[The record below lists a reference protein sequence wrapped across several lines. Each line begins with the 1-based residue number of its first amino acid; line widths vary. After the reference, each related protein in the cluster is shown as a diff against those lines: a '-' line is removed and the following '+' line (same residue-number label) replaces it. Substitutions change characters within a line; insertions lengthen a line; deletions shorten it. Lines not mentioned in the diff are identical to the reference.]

1 MKYFNINLT
10 KVIETLNTNFE
21 TGLNDDQV
29 KERQDK
35 FGLNKLEDEKQK
47 SIIKLLFEQINDV
60 MIYVLLVAALITIIV
75 NREFT
80 DAIIILI
87 VVMINAVVGVAQ
99 ELKAEKA
106 LNALKEMTNPKAV
119 VLRNGKLEEIE
130 SQYLVVGDV
139 VLLEAGRVVP
149 ADLRLIE
156 TMSLKIEESSFTG
169 ESVPAEKNANKIL
182 KENTQLADQENMA
195 FMSTLVSYGRAKGV
209 VVATGVDTE
218 IGKIAKLLQV
228 SDEQTP
234 LQKKMNK
241 LGKYLGYIA
250 IFICILIFVIG
261 ILQKRDLVVMLI
273 TSISLAVAAIP
284 EGLVAII
291 SIVLALGVTRI
302 SKKNAI
308 IKKMPAVETLGS
320 VNYICSDK
328 TGTLTQNKMTVVDTF
343 TFDDN
348 EDVLIKSMILSSDAE
363 INEGKEFGDPTEIAL
378 IAYGLKNGVEKK
390 NLENISPRVDEFSF
404 DSDRKMASTLNK
416 YDDGYTVYAKGA
428 LDNLLKVCNYALVNG
443 QIVEL
448 TEKLKEEIILKSNEM
463 SNRALDNL
471 LKVCNYALV
480 NGQIV
485 ELTEKLKE
493 EIILKS
499 NEMSNRALRVLA
511 SAFKKV
517 SNKIE
522 NSEFEKDLVLVG
534 IVGMIDPPRL
544 EVKDS
549 IKEAKRAGITVVMIT
564 GDHKN
569 TAFAIAKELGI
580 ADSIDECMLGE
591 ELDAL
596 DDEKLSEVVKKYKVY
611 SRVSPEHKVKIVKAL
626 KANGNIVSMT
636 GDGVNDAPS
645 LKVADIGVAMGITGT
660 DVAKGASDMIL
671 TDDNFTTIV
680 TAIREGRNIYNNIK
694 KAIIFLL
701 SCNLG
706 EVTSIFIATIFKW
719 PIPLIATQ
727 LLWINLVTDT
737 LPALALGVDPA
748 STDVMREKP
757 RPQNENFFSHGAWL
771 RAIVGGLSIG
781 ILTLL
786 AFYIG
791 LFEKGYDLLAIH
803 DINSIPENVLTYART
818 MAFIVLTISQ
828 LCYAFTMRSDRESL
842 FKVGIF
848 KNKYLNISLI
858 LGTIL
863 QLLLIATPFL
873 AKAFGVMSLSI
884 LDFDIVVIFAI
895 IPLVINE
902 IIKKVQR

>member
-106 LNALKEMTNPKAV
+106 LNALKKMTNPKAV

-291 SIVLALGVTRI
+291 SIVLALGVTRM

-416 YDDGYTVYAKGA
+416 YDDGYTVYAKG
-428 LDNLLKVCNYALVNG
+428 
-443 QIVEL
+443 
-448 TEKLKEEIILKSNEM
+448 
-463 SNRALDNL
+463 ALDNL

-818 MAFIVLTISQ
+818 MSFIVLTISQ

-858 LGTIL
+858 LGSIL

>member
-87 VVMINAVVGVAQ
+87 VVMINAVVGIAQ

-291 SIVLALGVTRI
+291 SIVLALGVTRM

-463 SNRALDNL
+463 
-471 LKVCNYALV
+471 
-480 NGQIV
+480 
-485 ELTEKLKE
+485 T
-493 EIILKS
+493 
-499 NEMSNRALRVLA
+499 NRALRVLA

-757 RPQNENFFSHGAWL
+757 RPQNENFFSHGAWI

-858 LGTIL
+858 LGSIL

>member
-291 SIVLALGVTRI
+291 SIVLALGVTRM

-416 YDDGYTVYAKGA
+416 YDDGYTVYAKG
-428 LDNLLKVCNYALVNG
+428 
-443 QIVEL
+443 
-448 TEKLKEEIILKSNEM
+448 
-463 SNRALDNL
+463 ALDNL

-818 MAFIVLTISQ
+818 MSFIVLTISQ

-858 LGTIL
+858 LGSIL

>member
-87 VVMINAVVGVAQ
+87 VVMINAVVGIAQ

-291 SIVLALGVTRI
+291 SIVLALGVTRM

-463 SNRALDNL
+463 SNRAL
-471 LKVCNYALV
+471 
-480 NGQIV
+480 
-485 ELTEKLKE
+485 
-493 EIILKS
+493 
-499 NEMSNRALRVLA
+499 RVLA

-596 DDEKLSEVVKKYKVY
+596 DNEKLSEVVKKYKVY

-818 MAFIVLTISQ
+818 MSFIVLTISQ

-858 LGTIL
+858 LGSIL

>member
-29 KERQDK
+29 KKRQDK

-87 VVMINAVVGVAQ
+87 VVMINAVVGIAQ

-182 KENTQLADQENMA
+182 EENTQLADQENMA

-291 SIVLALGVTRI
+291 SIVLALGVTRM

-443 QIVEL
+443 QIL
-448 TEKLKEEIILKSNEM
+448 
-463 SNRALDNL
+463 
-471 LKVCNYALV
+471 
-480 NGQIV
+480 

-771 RAIVGGLSIG
+771 RAIVSGLSIG

-818 MAFIVLTISQ
+818 MSFIVLTISQ

-858 LGTIL
+858 LGSIL

>member
-463 SNRALDNL
+463 SNRAL
-471 LKVCNYALV
+471 
-480 NGQIV
+480 
-485 ELTEKLKE
+485 
-493 EIILKS
+493 
-499 NEMSNRALRVLA
+499 RVLA

>member
-106 LNALKEMTNPKAV
+106 LNELKKMTNPKAV

-291 SIVLALGVTRI
+291 SIVLALGVTRM

-463 SNRALDNL
+463 
-471 LKVCNYALV
+471 
-480 NGQIV
+480 
-485 ELTEKLKE
+485 T
-493 EIILKS
+493 
-499 NEMSNRALRVLA
+499 NRALRVLA

-580 ADSIDECMLGE
+580 ADNIDECMLGE

-818 MAFIVLTISQ
+818 MSFIVLTISQ

-858 LGTIL
+858 LGSIL

>member
-106 LNALKEMTNPKAV
+106 LNALKKMTNPKAV

-291 SIVLALGVTRI
+291 SIVLALGVTRM

-463 SNRALDNL
+463 
-471 LKVCNYALV
+471 
-480 NGQIV
+480 
-485 ELTEKLKE
+485 T
-493 EIILKS
+493 
-499 NEMSNRALRVLA
+499 NRALRVLA

-771 RAIVGGLSIG
+771 RTIVGGLSIG

-818 MAFIVLTISQ
+818 MSFIVLTISQ

-858 LGTIL
+858 LGSIL

>member
-1 MKYFNINLT
+1 MKYFNKDIKEVVT
-10 KVIETLNTNFE
+10 KLNTDIKN
-21 TGLNDDQV
+21 GLTNDKV
-29 KERQDK
+29 KERLEK
-35 FGLNKLEDEKQK
+35 FGLNKLEEETKK
-47 SIIKLLFEQINDV
+47 SIIKLLFEQVNDV
-60 MIYVLLVAALITIIV
+60 MIYVLLISAVITVIV
-75 NREFT
+75 NKEFT

-87 VVMINAVVGVAQ
+87 VIIINAVVGVAQ

-106 LNALKEMTNPKAV
+106 LSALKEMTNPKAV

-130 SQYLVVGDV
+130 SKYLVVGDV

-149 ADLRLIE
+149 ADLRLVE

-169 ESVPAEKNANKIL
+169 ESVPAEKNASSVL
-182 KENTQLADQENMA
+182 DENTPLADQENMA

-209 VVATGVDTE
+209 VTAIGSDTE

-228 SDEQTP
+228 TEEKTP

-250 IFICILIFVIG
+250 IFICVLIFVIG
-261 ILQKRDLVVMLI
+261 ILQKRDIVVMLI

-291 SIVLALGVTRI
+291 SIVLALGVTRM
-302 SKKNAI
+302 SGKNAI
-308 IKKMPAVETLGS
+308 VKKMPAVETLGS

-343 TFDDN
+343 TFGDD
-348 EDVLIKSMILSSDAE
+348 EKILINSMILSSDAE
-363 INEGKEFGDPTEIAL
+363 INDGVEFGDPTEVAL
-378 IAYGLKNGVEKK
+378 IAYGIKNNILKKD
-390 NLENISPRVDEFSF
+390 LENREPRVDEFSF

-416 YDDGYTVYAKGA
+416 SENGYIVYAKGA
-428 LDNLLKVCNYALVNG
+428 IDNLLKVCKYVLING
-443 QIVEL
+443 EEILITDE
-448 TEKLKEEIILKSNEM
+448 LKEKIIIESLKM
-463 SNRALDNL
+463 SD
-471 LKVCNYALV
+471 K
-480 NGQIV
+480 
-485 ELTEKLKE
+485 
-493 EIILKS
+493 
-499 NEMSNRALRVLA
+499 ALRVLG
-511 SAFKKV
+511 SGYKKV
-517 SNKIE
+517 NEKISI
-522 NSEFEKDLVLVG
+522 NEFEKDLVLVG
-534 IVGMIDPPRL
+534 IVGMIDPPRI

-549 IKEAKRAGITVVMIT
+549 IKEAKKAGITVVMIT

-569 TAFAIAKELGI
+569 TAFAIAKELDI
-580 ADSIDECMLGE
+580 AKSIDECILGI
-591 ELDAL
+591 ELDKY
-596 DDEKLSEVVKKYKVY
+596 DDEKLKEVVKKYRVY
-611 SRVSPEHKVKIVKAL
+611 SRVSPIHKVRIVKAL

-706 EVTSIFIATIFKW
+706 EVTSIFIATLFKW

-748 STDVMREKP
+748 STDVMNDKP
-757 RPQNENFFSHGAWL
+757 RPQNENFFSHGAWF
-771 RAIVGGLSIG
+771 RALVGGFSIG

-791 LFEKGYDLLAIH
+791 LAEKGYDLLVIK
-803 DINSIPENVLTYART
+803 DINIIPENILTYGRT

-828 LCYAFTMRSDRESL
+828 LCYAFTMRSDKESII
-842 FKVGIF
+842 KVGIF

-858 LGTIL
+858 LGSIL
-863 QLLLIATPFL
+863 QLLLIATPVL
-873 AKAFGVMSLSI
+873 ANAFGVTSLTI

-895 IPLVINE
+895 IPLIINE
-902 IIKKVQR
+902 ILKKVN

>member
-106 LNALKEMTNPKAV
+106 LNALKKMTNPKAV

-291 SIVLALGVTRI
+291 SIVLALGVTRM

-463 SNRALDNL
+463 
-471 LKVCNYALV
+471 
-480 NGQIV
+480 
-485 ELTEKLKE
+485 T
-493 EIILKS
+493 
-499 NEMSNRALRVLA
+499 NRALRVLA

-818 MAFIVLTISQ
+818 MSFIVLTISQ

-858 LGTIL
+858 LGSIL

>member
-106 LNALKEMTNPKAV
+106 LNALKKMTNPKAV

-291 SIVLALGVTRI
+291 SIVLALGVTRM

-443 QIVEL
+443 QIL
-448 TEKLKEEIILKSNEM
+448 
-463 SNRALDNL
+463 
-471 LKVCNYALV
+471 
-480 NGQIV
+480 

-596 DDEKLSEVVKKYKVY
+596 DEEKLSEVVKKYKVY

-818 MAFIVLTISQ
+818 MSFIVLTISQ

-858 LGTIL
+858 LGSIL

>member
-1 MKYFNINLT
+1 MKYFNIDIT
-10 KVIETLNTNFE
+10 KVIKTLNTNID
-21 TGLNDDQV
+21 TGLNYKEV
-29 KERQDK
+29 KNRLEKD
-35 FGLNKLEDEKQK
+35 GLNKLEEEKQK
-47 SIIKLLFEQINDV
+47 SIIKLLFDQINDV
-60 MIYVLLVAALITIIV
+60 MIYVLLLAAIITIVV

-87 VVMINAVVGVAQ
+87 VVMINALVGVAQ

-106 LNALKEMTNPKAV
+106 LSALKEMTNPKAL
-119 VLRNGKLEEIE
+119 VLRNSKLEEIE
-130 SQYLVVGDV
+130 SQYLVKGDI

-149 ADLRLIE
+149 ADLRLVE

-169 ESVPAEKNANKIL
+169 ESVPAEKDANKIL
-182 KENTQLADQENMA
+182 DENTQLADQENMA

-209 VVATGVDTE
+209 VVGTGVDTE

-228 SDEQTP
+228 KEEQTP

-291 SIVLALGVTRI
+291 SIVLALGVTRM

-343 TFDDN
+343 TFDN
-348 EDVLIKSMILSSDAE
+348 TEDMLITSMILSSDAE
-363 INEGKEFGDPTEIAL
+363 INDGKEFGDPTEIAL
-378 IAYGLKNGVEKK
+378 IAYGLKNNFIKK
-390 NLENISPRVDEFSF
+390 DLENSTPRIDEFSF

-416 YDDGYTVYAKGA
+416 AENGFVVYAKGA
-428 LDNLLKVCNYALVNG
+428 LDNLLKVCKYALVNG
-443 QIVEL
+443 QKVQL
-448 TEKLKEEIILKSNEM
+448 TENLKIDII
-463 SNRALDNL
+463 NR
-471 LKVCNYALV
+471 
-480 NGQIV
+480 
-485 ELTEKLKE
+485 
-493 EIILKS
+493 S

-511 SAFKKV
+511 SAYKEV
-517 SNKIE
+517 DSKIE
-522 NSEFEKDLVLVG
+522 SSEFEKDLTLIG

-549 IKEAKRAGITVVMIT
+549 IKEAKRAGINVLMIT

-580 ADSIDECMLGE
+580 ANSIEQCILGE
-591 ELDAL
+591 ELDKY
-596 DDEKLSEVVKKYKVY
+596 DDKKLSEVVKSYRVY
-611 SRVSPEHKVKIVKAL
+611 SRVSPEHKVRIVKAL

-680 TAIREGRNIYNNIK
+680 VAIREGRNIYNNIK

-706 EVTSIFIATIFKW
+706 EVTSIFVATLFKW

-748 STDVMREKP
+748 STDVMEDKP

-771 RAIVGGLSIG
+771 RALVGGLSIG
-781 ILTLL
+781 LLTLL

-791 LFEKGYDLLAIH
+791 LFEKGYDLLSIS
-803 DINSIPENVLTYART
+803 DINSIPENVLTYGRT
-818 MAFIVLTISQ
+818 MSFIVLTISQ
-828 LCYAFTMRSDRESL
+828 LCYAFTMRSDRESI

-858 LGTIL
+858 LGSIL
-863 QLLLIATPFL
+863 QLLLIATPVL
-873 AKAFGVMSLSI
+873 SKAFGVMSLTI
-884 LDFDIVVIFAI
+884 VDFDIVVVFAI

>member
-87 VVMINAVVGVAQ
+87 VVMINAVVGIAQ

-291 SIVLALGVTRI
+291 SIVLALGVTRM

-416 YDDGYTVYAKGA
+416 YDDGYTVYAKG
-428 LDNLLKVCNYALVNG
+428 
-443 QIVEL
+443 
-448 TEKLKEEIILKSNEM
+448 
-463 SNRALDNL
+463 ALDNL

-757 RPQNENFFSHGAWL
+757 RPQNENFFSHGAWI

-858 LGTIL
+858 LGSIL

>member
-291 SIVLALGVTRI
+291 SIVLALGVTRM

-416 YDDGYTVYAKGA
+416 YDDGYTVYAKG
-428 LDNLLKVCNYALVNG
+428 
-443 QIVEL
+443 
-448 TEKLKEEIILKSNEM
+448 
-463 SNRALDNL
+463 ALDNL

>member
-29 KERQDK
+29 KKRQDK

-87 VVMINAVVGVAQ
+87 VVMINAVVGIAQ

-182 KENTQLADQENMA
+182 EENTQLADQENMA

-291 SIVLALGVTRI
+291 SIVLALGVTRM

-443 QIVEL
+443 QIL
-448 TEKLKEEIILKSNEM
+448 
-463 SNRALDNL
+463 
-471 LKVCNYALV
+471 
-480 NGQIV
+480 

-596 DDEKLSEVVKKYKVY
+596 DEEKLSEVVKKYKVY

-791 LFEKGYDLLAIH
+791 LCEKGYDLLAIH

-818 MAFIVLTISQ
+818 MSFIVLTISQ

-858 LGTIL
+858 LGSIL

>member
-106 LNALKEMTNPKAV
+106 LNALKKMTNPKAV

-291 SIVLALGVTRI
+291 SIVLALGVTRM

-416 YDDGYTVYAKGA
+416 YDDGYTVYAKG
-428 LDNLLKVCNYALVNG
+428 
-443 QIVEL
+443 
-448 TEKLKEEIILKSNEM
+448 
-463 SNRALDNL
+463 ALDNL

-737 LPALALGVDPA
+737 LPALALGVDPV

-818 MAFIVLTISQ
+818 MSFIVLTISQ

-858 LGTIL
+858 LGSIL